1 MINQV
6 EKKALVT
13 GASAG
18 LGLEIAHTLARE
30 GYDVALTSRDAK
42 KLEKVLGHADF
53 NDVTAVAL
61 ELELASESSVDR
73 AIDAAR
79 EALGGLSVLVNNGAT
94 PLIKPAIE
102 VTWDDWDMVVD
113 ATLKGTYFL
122 TCRFAEQC
130 IKAGRSGNVVNI
142 ASTHGIVGWP
152 LRTVYGTAKG
162 GMIQMSRMLAI
173 EWADKDIRVNTV
185 SPATVMTE
193 SRIALLNDPEARA
206 NVLARIPTGRFV
218 EASEIAAAV
227 LYFAGPNSA
236 STTGQMLVVDGG
248 LTVV

>member
-1 MINQV
+1 MQILMMLLRVLLNLSSHQKV
-6 EKKALVT
+6 ALIALLT
-13 GASAG
+13 LQGRHSAG
-18 LGLEIAHTLARE
+18 L
-30 GYDVALTSRDAK
+30 VC
-42 KLEKVLGHADF
+42 
-53 NDVTAVAL
+53 
-61 ELELASESSVDR
+61 SST
-73 AIDAAR
+73 I
-79 EALGGLSVLVNNGAT
+79 GN

-102 VTWDDWDMVVD
+102 ITWDDWDMVVD

-122 TCRFAEQC
+122 TCRIAEQF

-152 LRTVYGTAKG
+152 LRTVYSTAKG
-162 GMIQMSRMLAI
+162 GMIQTSRMSAI

-193 SRIALLNDPEARA
+193 SRIALLNDPKARA
-206 NVLARIPTGRFV
+206 NVLARIPIGWFV
-218 EASEIAAAV
+218 EASKIAAAV